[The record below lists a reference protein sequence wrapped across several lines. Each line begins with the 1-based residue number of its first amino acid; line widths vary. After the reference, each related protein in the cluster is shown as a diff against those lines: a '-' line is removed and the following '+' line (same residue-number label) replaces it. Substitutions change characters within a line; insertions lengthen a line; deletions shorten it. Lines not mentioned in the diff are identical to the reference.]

1 MRQPGPDPNYRERAF
16 ASRDVCLLA
25 RITARQLQWWDER
38 NVASPHQ
45 KDQRR
50 GYTAEDVIGIMLIA
64 ELRRKGFSLQ
74 KIRQLTR
81 HLRREILRN
90 HGRLFHGDAP
100 LFFLTDGK
108 SVYLE
113 PLPGHVIELLRE
125 SALPMF
131 LVSVSDQVKRLAEF
145 RESPDN
151 RRRSLSAEN
160 QLTLF

>member
-50 GYTAEDVIGIMLIA
+50 VYAAEDVIAIMLIA
-64 ELRRKGFSLQ
+64 ELSRKGFSLQ
-74 KIRQLTR
+74 KIRQLVR
-81 HLRREILRN
+81 PLRREILRN
-90 HGRLFHGDAP
+90 HGRLFHGEVP

-113 PLPGHVIELLRE
+113 PLPGRVIELLRE
-125 SALPMF
+125 SSRPMF
-131 LVSVSDQVKRLAEF
+131 LVSVSDQAKLLAEF
-145 RESPDN
+145 RETPDG
-151 RRRSLSAEN
+151 RRRRRSAEN